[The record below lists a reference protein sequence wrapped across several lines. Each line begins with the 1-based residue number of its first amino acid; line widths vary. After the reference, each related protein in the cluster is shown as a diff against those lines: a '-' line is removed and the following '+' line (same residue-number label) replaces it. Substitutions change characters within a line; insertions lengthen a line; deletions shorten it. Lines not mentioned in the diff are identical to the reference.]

1 MPLNSICAKSA
12 LQELVKLTDQAGEDD
27 PEFARAVLSNRE
39 VMLRAWCR

>member
-1 MPLNSICAKSA
+1 MSLNSICADSA
-12 LQELVKLTDQAGEDD
+12 RQELVKLTDQAGEDD